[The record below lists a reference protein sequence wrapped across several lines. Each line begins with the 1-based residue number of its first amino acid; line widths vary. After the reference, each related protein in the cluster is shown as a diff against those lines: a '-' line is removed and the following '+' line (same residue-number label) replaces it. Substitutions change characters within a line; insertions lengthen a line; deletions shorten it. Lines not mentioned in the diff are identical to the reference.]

1 MHPRNPYNEA
11 LDFKLLASKYPPLQ
25 AHVNQ
30 NGGIDFLDPAAQRAL
45 TKAILKTDFDLDVEL
60 PDDRL
65 CPPVPNRLNYVLWVE
80 GIVEATSKFTNPS
93 RGVSGLD
100 VGTGASAIYPLLCC
114 RQNPIWEMFA
124 TEIDPTSL
132 SCAQRNVSTN
142 ALDGR
147 IHLSRATANDSD
159 SSSPSS
165 HTFGPLF
172 ADPNL
177 EIGFTMC
184 NPPFYSSAAEIH
196 TSKTEKED
204 EAFSV
209 CTGSANEMIYSSPSS
224 SSSAAASSSPSPS
237 PYAECERE
245 GGEVGFVARMV
256 RESLVIR
263 ERCRWYTSMLGK
275 MSSVPKIVGLLKVV
289 GITNYIVTQ
298 FIQGQTRRWAL
309 GWSVGGWWRLP
320 DTISRLSHLPS
331 SHSLATI
338 QPARTTLEY
347 SLDKDPTVVLHD
359 TLEGMKHGGILEVE
373 KVTSPTGVVV
383 EFLVKARENIWS
395 RAARRKM
402 KQKAMQAHPA
412 TPADKTGDPS
422 DGTRK
427 RKRDV
432 DEGQGGSNTARK
444 KGRVDSNHPKAPEQD
459 EYKMICTVSL
469 SALTGELGEAA
480 SKRWTLRMQWVYGKD
495 EDREMFEG
503 FASHIERKVSQG
515 A

>member
-65 CPPVPNRLNYVLWVE
+65 CPPVPNRLNYVLWIE
-80 GIVEATSKFTNPS
+80 DIVEATRKFTNPS

-114 RQNPIWEMFA
+114 RQNPIWKMFA

-132 SCAQRNVSTN
+132 SRAQRNVSTN
-142 ALDGR
+142 GLDGR
-147 IHLSRATANDSD
+147 IHISRATANDTD

-165 HTFGPLF
+165 HIFGPLF

-177 EIGFTMC
+177 EIDFTMC

-196 TSKTEKED
+196 NSKTEKED

-209 CTGSANEMIYSSPSS
+209 CSGSTNEMIYSPPCSS
-224 SSSAAASSSPSPS
+224 SSSAVASSLPS

-245 GGEVGFVARMV
+245 GGEVAFVARMV
-256 RESLVIR
+256 EESLVKR
-263 ERCRWYTSMLGK
+263 GRCGWYTSMLGK
-275 MSSVPKIVGLLKVV
+275 MSSVPKIVGLLKAV
-289 GITNYIVTQ
+289 GITNYAVTQ
-298 FIQGQTRRWAL
+298 FVQGQTRRWAL
-309 GWSVGGWWRLP
+309 GWSVGGCWRLP
-320 DTISRLSHLPS
+320 DAISRLSHLPS
-331 SHSLATI
+331 SHSLAKV
-338 QPARTTLEY
+338 QPSRTTLEY
-347 SLDKDPTVVLHD
+347 SLDKDPKTALHD
-359 TLEGMKHGGILEVE
+359 TLEGAKLADILEVE
-373 KVTSPTGVVV
+373 KVASSTGVVV
-383 EFLVKARENIWS
+383 EFLVKARANTWS
-395 RAARRKM
+395 RAARRNL
-402 KQKAMQAHPA
+402 KQKAAQAP
-412 TPADKTGDPS
+412 GDELRGPGE
-422 DGTRK
+422 GTLK
-427 RKRDV
+427 RKRGV
-432 DEGQGGSNTARK
+432 DEGQGGSSAARK
-444 KGRVDSNHPKAPEQD
+444 KGRVDGDHPTALEQD
-459 EYKMICTVSL
+459 EYRMICTVFL
-469 SALTGELGEAA
+469 LAPTRDLGEVA
-480 SKRWTLRMQWVYGKD
+480 SKRWTLRVQWVYGKD